1 MNILFYLFSSSLEE
15 NILQVNICF
24 MDLLSTFHQQICVF
38 LLSRSVLQQLWVG
51 LYTHTAATV
60 INTGRFLY
68 IYSIYC
74 NKQTQVGFYTHGAL
88 KSLKVWV
95 SLGKW
100 SCTPFLVETLKC
112 WINCVCV
119 LGVSSEMRAHTVYVV
134 LDMPGSICCCPCLS
148 AAWLSITC
156 SLHTPRRGC
165 VLFVLFVVVVY
176 LFLGLYRPLCSLS
189 KSFEDTE
196 KSI

>member
-1 MNILFYLFSSSLEE
+1 
-15 NILQVNICF
+15 
-24 MDLLSTFHQQICVF
+24 
-38 LLSRSVLQQLWVG
+38 
-51 LYTHTAATV
+51 
-60 INTGRFLY
+60 
-68 IYSIYC
+68 
-74 NKQTQVGFYTHGAL
+74 
-88 KSLKVWV
+88 
-95 SLGKW
+95 
-100 SCTPFLVETLKC
+100 
-112 WINCVCV
+112 
-119 LGVSSEMRAHTVYVV
+119 MRAHTVYVV

-196 KSI
+196 KSIQLKQLFSIHSTSLERFPLWKVMGEACLIMLAAGSELTGTGDFPPTSQDPRLSPPASQREGCHLQAPPFLFSINSLHSSLTL